1 MTDLYRKDAGEM
13 LRGMK
18 LSADRRELVVQDE
31 MKLKRPSE
39 LYWFMHTEA
48 DVEIVE
54 NGRAAILSQLD
65 KRLYVEL
72 AEGPAGARFSV
83 MDAAPLATS
92 PNPDGQSSN
101 EGMRKLTIHLEHVQ
115 DVRLSVRMVPLYA
128 SDPIPP
134 AETEYTPCWN
144 GPYLTAICP
153 NRQPDL
159 WLTVYSWTEYRSM
172 GSVQKSRIMKSDFRL
187 MLPLRL

>member
-1 MTDLYRKDAGEM
+1 
-13 LRGMK
+13 MK

-83 MDAAPLATS
+83 MDRAPLATS
-92 PNPDGQSSN
+92 RIRMGNPAT
-101 EGMRKLTIHLEHVQ
+101 KAC
-115 DVRLSVRMVPLYA
+115 A
-128 SDPIPP
+128 S
-134 AETEYTPCWN
+134 
-144 GPYLTAICP
+144 
-153 NRQPDL
+153 
-159 WLTVYSWTEYRSM
+159 
-172 GSVQKSRIMKSDFRL
+172 
-187 MLPLRL
+187 

>member
-1 MTDLYRKDAGEM
+1 
-13 LRGMK
+13 
-18 LSADRRELVVQDE
+18 

-128 SDPIPP
+128 SDPILQRRRSIL
-134 AETEYTPCWN
+134 PCWN

-153 NRQPDL
+153 NRHP
-159 WLTVYSWTEYRSM
+159 TY
-172 GSVQKSRIMKSDFRL
+172 G
-187 MLPLRL
+187 

>member
-1 MTDLYRKDAGEM
+1 
-13 LRGMK
+13 
-18 LSADRRELVVQDE
+18 

-83 MDAAPLATS
+83 MDAAPLYLPESGWAIQQRRHAQADHTPGARPGCTVVRS
-92 PNPDGQSSN
+92 HGSF
-101 EGMRKLTIHLEHVQ
+101 MRKRSHTSSG
-115 DVRLSVRMVPLYA
+115 D
-128 SDPIPP
+128 
-134 AETEYTPCWN
+134 
-144 GPYLTAICP
+144 G
-153 NRQPDL
+153 
-159 WLTVYSWTEYRSM
+159 VYSPAGMDHT
-172 GSVQKSRIMKSDFRL
+172 
-187 MLPLRL
+187 